1 MAGLSRYRPDSTR
14 EAVRNH
20 ESTEALITISSHRR
34 EVQPRYRRNL
44 RSRYE
49 ASTLAP
55 RAKQALRRRPVRW
68 YPTHGYQQ
76 HRPTQVQAPPLQVAR
91 VTFMKR
97 QRTDRGRTRTRDP
110 AVTCPLTAEV
120 ISTPA

>member
-55 RAKQALRRRPVRW
+55 RAKQALRRTPVRW
-68 YPTHGYQQ
+68 YPTHGYQ
-76 HRPTQVQAPPLQVAR
+76 HDRPSRVQAPSPPVAR
-91 VTFMKR
+91 VTLMKR
-97 QRTDRGRTRTRDP
+97 PRKDTGGARPRAP
-110 AVTCPLTAEV
+110 
-120 ISTPA
+120 